1 MPKKAK
7 IETTATGK
15 KFKVVNP
22 NAAGIDIASS
32 EMQVCVPEDRDFD
45 CNRTFGCFT
54 QDLTQI
60 ADWLMSCH
68 IETVAMESTGVYWL
82 PLYFVL
88 KERGFDVVLVNAR
101 DVKNYSGRKTD
112 EADAEW
118 LMMLHSYGLLKC
130 SFQPE
135 NEARAIRNLTRHRS
149 NLLQSSSR
157 EALHMQKAMEQM
169 NLKLGNVI
177 SDLLGKS
184 GLAIIKAIIDGNH
197 NPQELAML
205 AEDNCKA
212 SKEEIA
218 KSLEGSWS
226 EDHLFE
232 LGQAYE
238 LYNFI
243 QKQIQQCDRQI
254 EMHLIRYRAELDSP
268 SDGNMPR
275 SKKKIGKK
283 NAVDF
288 DVEKYAFDIW
298 KVNAMA
304 IPGMSAI
311 SLLQLIGELGHNFA
325 DKFDTYHSF
334 CSWLNLVPNNKISGG
349 KLLSSNVPKKTNT
362 CGQVFRLCANSLKRN
377 KTTLG
382 YYFRRIQSRCGY
394 SQAIVATAHKIAKI
408 FFTMVKTH
416 TEYDESKTGINE
428 KALLERKIL
437 MTQRRLDKLNR
448 QLEVSFA

>member
-32 EMQVCVPEDRDFD
+32 EMQVCVPEDRDCD

-60 ADWLMSCH
+60 ADWLTSCH

-197 NPQELAML
+197 NPLELAML

-243 QKQIQQCDRQI
+243 QKQIQQCDKQI
-254 EMHLIRYRAELDSP
+254 EMHLIRYRAELDSS
-268 SDGNMPR
+268 SDGDMPR

-298 KVNAMA
+298 KVNAMS

-325 DKFDTYHSF
+325 DKFDTCHSF

-349 KLLSSNVPKKTNT
+349 KLLSSKVPKKTNT

>member
-7 IETTATGK
+7 IEKTATGK

-32 EMQVCVPEDRDFD
+32 KMQVCVPEDRDNE

-60 ADWLMSCH
+60 ADWLRSCQ
-68 IETVAMESTGVYWL
+68 IDTVAMESTGVYWL
-82 PLYFVL
+82 PLYFIL
-88 KERGFDVVLVNAR
+88 KEHGFDVVLVNAR
-101 DVKNYSGRKTD
+101 DVKNYSGMKTD

-118 LMMLHSYGLLKC
+118 LIMLHSYGLLKC

-135 NEARAIRNLTRHRS
+135 NEARAIRNLTRPRS

-184 GLAIIKAIIDGNH
+184 GMAIVRAIINGNR
-197 NPQELAML
+197 NPKELAAL

-218 KSLEGSWS
+218 KSLEGSWA
-226 EDHLFE
+226 EDDLFE
-232 LGQAYE
+232 LEQAFD

-243 QKQIQQCDRQI
+243 QEQIDKCDKQI
-254 EMHLIRYRAELDSP
+254 EMLLIRYRAELDHP
-268 SDGNMPR
+268 SDDSFPR
-275 SKKKIGKK
+275 YKKKIGKK

-311 SLLQLIGELGHNFA
+311 SLLQLIGELGHNFV
-325 DKFDTYHSF
+325 DKFETCHSF
-334 CSWLNLVPNNKISGG
+334 CCWLNLVPSNKVSGG
-349 KLLSSNVPKKTNT
+349 KLLSRKVPKKTNT

-382 YYFRRIQSRCGY
+382 YYFRHIQSRCGY

-408 FFTMVKTH
+408 FFTMIKNRA
-416 TEYDESKTGINE
+416 EYDESKAGINE
-428 KALLERKIL
+428 RDLLERKII

-448 QLEVSFA
+448 QLEVTFT